1 MWYRVNMAV
10 SVAQPRT
17 LPPEQRRKQI
27 IDAVLQVV
35 SKYGVPEA
43 TTSRIARAAGVAQ
56 GTLYVH
62 FASRTEMLVAA
73 LDEIFAQMMALIDA
87 STDPDPVERLKEVAR
102 RHSDLMSTET
112 GGFALP
118 WMEFIAAGPQTGLR
132 QAIIEMQRRVF
143 RKLRDIV
150 EEAKVKGRIRQEVD
164 SSQLTWYWLS
174 FAWSENMAFVMGL
187 DEYITGRPSYD
198 MLEVMLDAAAV
209 P

>member
-1 MWYRVNMAV
+1 MAV

-35 SKYGVPEA
+35 SQYGVPEA
-43 TTSRIARAAGVAQ
+43 TTNRIARAAGVAQ
-56 GTLYVH
+56 GTLYVY

-73 LDEIFAQMMALIDA
+73 LDEIFAQMMGLIDA
-87 STDPDPVERLKEVAR
+87 STDPDPVERLKEIAR
-102 RHSDLMSTET
+102 RHSDLMSTES

-132 QAIIEMQRRVF
+132 QAIVETQRRVF
-143 RKLRDIV
+143 RKLREIV
-150 EEAKVKGRIRQEVD
+150 EEGKVKERIRQEVD
-164 SSQLTWYWLS
+164 SDQLSWYWLS

-187 DEYITGRPSYD
+187 DEYIAGRPSYD

-209 P
+209 PR